1 MPTPIPSPAP
11 STAAPTA
18 ACLTAFPL
26 VVGGTNN
33 NGCELYVAYDVITGS
48 RFIFSGITAEEADTA
63 AARAVFRDAIARVA
77 GVDIDRVTILSV
89 SAADAASRIL
99 LWSTSRSARRRRKEL
114 LWMRICCAPRRTR
127 R

>member
-1 MPTPIPSPAP
+1 MP

-48 RFIFSGITAEEADTA
+48 ASFSGMTLDEAQSA
-63 AARAVFRDAIARVA
+63 QAVFRDAIARVA
-77 GVDIDRVTILSV
+77 GVDIERVTILGIEASV
-89 SAADAASRIL
+89 
-99 LWSTSRSARRRRKEL
+99 RRRL
-114 LWMRICCAPRRTR
+114 TRIDSGRLERRI
-127 R
+127 